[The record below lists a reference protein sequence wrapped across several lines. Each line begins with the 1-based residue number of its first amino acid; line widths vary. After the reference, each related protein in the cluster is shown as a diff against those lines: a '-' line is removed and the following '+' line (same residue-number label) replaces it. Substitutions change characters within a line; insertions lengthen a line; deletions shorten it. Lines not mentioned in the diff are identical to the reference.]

1 MSINDHAQDR
11 YDPPAIG
18 SEWEEQFFS
27 ELNRGDVFRV
37 LQNPTAKQYRKL
49 DEGTAFDVKEQ
60 KEIKLDPQEKVYV
73 KS

>member
-1 MSINDHAQDR
+1 MSVNDHAQDR
-11 YDPPAIG
+11 YDPPSIG

-37 LQNPTAKQYRKL
+37 LQIPTAKQYRKL

-60 KEIKLDPQEKVYV
+60 REIKLDPQEKVYV